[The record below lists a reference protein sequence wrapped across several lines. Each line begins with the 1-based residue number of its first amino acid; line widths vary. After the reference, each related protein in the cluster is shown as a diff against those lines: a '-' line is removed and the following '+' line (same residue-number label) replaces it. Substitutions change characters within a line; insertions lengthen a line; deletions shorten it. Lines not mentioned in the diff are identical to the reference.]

1 MKRELLN
8 SLISQQEAS
17 VDYSSLI
24 HEHPKLDTVN
34 DCSRQYHLYNQ
45 AIQKSRNNVVL
56 FSVYQGRVLVELK
69 DEILKGGKEQYKHFL
84 KELDISTG
92 KANFQIKLFKL
103 TSTYQKLMYSTLPLR
118 FFNQYFKVIK
128 KICTESREEFIL

>member
-1 MKRELLN
+1 M
-8 SLISQQEAS
+8 
-17 VDYSSLI
+17 
-24 HEHPKLDTVN
+24 
-34 DCSRQYHLYNQ
+34 
-45 AIQKSRNNVVL
+45 
-56 FSVYQGRVLVELK
+56 ELK
-69 DEILKGGKEQYKHFL
+69 DEILKGEKEQYKNFL

-128 KICTESREEFIL
+128 KICAESREEFIL